1 MPDTNAA
8 SDSSWFNL
16 PGRGLLELLNFTT
29 SDALRRDVR
38 RVMKDSRERR
48 KLTVELLGSVRSI
61 YRTGL
66 VHVSPCA
73 QAYRARGALSELA
86 AGGACV
92 GAVRGDPTSA
102 RPVNGRHRCAS
113 GLGGAV
119 VVAKPP
125 WSTNRGRS
133 DALSSTTSRADG

>member
-1 MPDTNAA
+1 MPGINAA
-8 SDSSWFNL
+8 SDSSWFSQ

-38 RVMKDSRERR
+38 RVMRDSRERR

-73 QAYRARGALSELA
+73 QAYRARGKRATAKSSELA
-86 AGGACV
+86 RPPC
-92 GAVRGDPTSA
+92 TSA
-102 RPVNGRHRCAS
+102 
-113 GLGGAV
+113 
-119 VVAKPP
+119 K
-125 WSTNRGRS
+125 
-133 DALSSTTSRADG
+133 D

>member
-1 MPDTNAA
+1 MLMPGTNAT
-8 SDSSWFNL
+8 SDSSWLNQ

-29 SDALRRDVR
+29 SDALRVRRDVR

-73 QAYRARGALSELA
+73 QAYRARDKRATADLSKL
-86 AGGACV
+86 
-92 GAVRGDPTSA
+92 PY
-102 RPVNGRHRCAS
+102 
-113 GLGGAV
+113 
-119 VVAKPP
+119 KPR
-125 WSTNRGRS
+125 NRW
-133 DALSSTTSRADG
+133 LI

>member
-1 MPDTNAA
+1 MPGTNAA
-8 SDSSWFNL
+8 SDSSWFNQ

-48 KLTVELLGSVRSI
+48 KLIVELLGSVRSI

-73 QAYRARGALSELA
+73 QAYRARGKRATAKSSELCLLGFSA
-86 AGGACV
+86 SPIIRM
-92 GAVRGDPTSA
+92 AVDGHTSS
-102 RPVNGRHRCAS
+102 PFCAS
-113 GLGGAV
+113 R
-119 VVAKPP
+119 VAKDIK
-125 WSTNRGRS
+125 SIR
-133 DALSSTTSRADG
+133 